1 MNTKKKHYYL
11 LVIGLL
17 FLAGVLF
24 SMLYP
29 FNNRH
34 LTYTFYDG
42 RQVAAKIVK
51 NNVDILSEQG
61 DTFPLPEGGTLAYTK
76 VTVGAPLVELTEM
89 TAQEFDA
96 KILEVQGGTLE
107 ETDGRTTLQGS
118 AFVVTPD
125 YLQSMQDLSAS
136 RLDER
141 LMLVE
146 VFALAC
152 AFLLIL
158 CSVVAQRKETNNNH
172 AVINEAR
179 RFVNDIKKYRV
190 YIMYSAKTD
199 LKAEVADSYLNRLW
213 WLLEPFFNMLVYVIV
228 FGSVM
233 GQSIE
238 NYALFVF
245 SALLMWNFFS
255 RIVNYSVKLVRS
267 NRDIVTK
274 VYIPKFVIL
283 LSNMFL
289 NLYKL
294 LFSLIV
300 LVAMMILFRVQIGFG
315 SLWLFV
321 AYLTLVIFAFG
332 LSMILLHFGVFV
344 DDLSYAVGILLSM
357 AMFLSGVFYN
367 INTTLGTPFR
377 ELMLYCNPAAI
388 CIDSM
393 RKALLYNT
401 VANVPQICL
410 WLLFSLL
417 LCAVGVH
424 IVYKNE
430 NGYVK
435 VV

>member
-1 MNTKKKHYYL
+1 MNKKKKHLYP

-17 FLAGVLF
+17 FLAGILF
-24 SMLYP
+24 SMLFP
-29 FNNRH
+29 FDNRN

-42 RQVAAKIVK
+42 RQVTAKIVK
-51 NNVDILSEQG
+51 TNGELVQEG
-61 DTFPLPEGGTLAYTK
+61 ADTFALPEGGLTYTDVK
-76 VTVGAPLVELTEM
+76 VSAPLVRLAEM
-89 TAQEFDA
+89 TASEFDA
-96 KILEVQGGTLE
+96 KVQSVSDGTLSE
-107 ETDGRTTLQGS
+107 ENGTATMTGT
-118 AFVVTPD
+118 AFVVTPE
-125 YLQSMQDLSAS
+125 YLKTMQNTSAS

-141 LMLVE
+141 VMLAE
-146 VFALAC
+146 VFGLLC
-152 AFLLIL
+152 AFLLIV
-158 CSVVAQRKETNNNH
+158 CSVIAQRKETNNNH
-172 AVINEAR
+172 AVINEAK

-228 FGSVM
+228 FGNIM

-274 VYIPKFVIL
+274 VYIPKFVLL

-300 LVAMMILFRVQIGFG
+300 LVAMMVIFRVQIGLG

-321 AYLTLVIFAFG
+321 AYLTLIIFAFG
-332 LSMILLHFGVFV
+332 VGMIFLHFGVFV

-393 RKALLYNT
+393 RQALLYNT
-401 VANVPQICL
+401 VANVPQICI

>member
-1 MNTKKKHYYL
+1 MNKKKKHIYP

-17 FLAGVLF
+17 FVAGLIF
-24 SMLYP
+24 SMVYP
-29 FNNRH
+29 FDNRN

-42 RQVAAKIVK
+42 RQVTAQVVK
-51 NNVDILSEQG
+51 SNVEILSQEG
-61 DTFPLPEGGTLAYTK
+61 DTFSLPEDGTLCYTK
-76 VTVGAPLVELTEM
+76 VKVRAPLVELAEL

-96 KILEVQGGTLE
+96 KIQEVSNGTLE
-107 ETDGRTTLQGS
+107 ELDGRTTLQGT

-125 YLQSMQDLSAS
+125 YLKTMQNLSAS
-136 RLDER
+136 RLAER
-141 LMLVE
+141 IMLAE
-146 VFALAC
+146 VFALIC
-152 AFLLIL
+152 AFLLIV
-158 CSVVAQRKETNNNH
+158 CSVIAQRKETNNNH
-172 AVINEAR
+172 AVLNEAK
-179 RFVNDIKKYRV
+179 RFINDIKKYRV
-190 YIMYSAKTD
+190 YILYSAKTD

-332 LSMILLHFGVFV
+332 LSMVLLHFGVFV

-367 INTTLGTPFR
+367 INSTLDTPFR

-393 RKALLYNT
+393 RQALLYNT

>member
-1 MNTKKKHYYL
+1 MNKKKKHLYP

-17 FLAGVLF
+17 FLAGILF
-24 SMLYP
+24 SMLFP
-29 FNNRH
+29 FDNRN

-42 RQVAAKIVK
+42 RQVTAKIVK
-51 NNVDILSEQG
+51 TNGELVQEG
-61 DTFPLPEGGTLAYTK
+61 ADTFALPEGGLTYTDVK
-76 VTVGAPLVELTEM
+76 VSAPLVRLDEM
-89 TAQEFDA
+89 TASEFDA
-96 KILEVQGGTLE
+96 KVQSVSDGTLSE
-107 ETDGRTTLQGS
+107 ENGTATMTGT
-118 AFVVTPD
+118 AFVVTPE
-125 YLQSMQDLSAS
+125 YLKTMQNTSAS

-141 LMLVE
+141 VMLAE
-146 VFALAC
+146 VFGLLC
-152 AFLLIL
+152 AFLLIV
-158 CSVVAQRKETNNNH
+158 CSVIAQRKETNNNH
-172 AVINEAR
+172 AVINEAK

-228 FGSVM
+228 FGNIM

-274 VYIPKFVIL
+274 VYIPKFVLL

-300 LVAMMILFRVQIGFG
+300 LVAMMVIFRVQIGLG

-321 AYLTLVIFAFG
+321 AYLTLIIFAFG
-332 LSMILLHFGVFV
+332 VGMIFLHFGVFV

-393 RKALLYNT
+393 RQALLYNT
-401 VANVPQICL
+401 VANVPQICI